1 MKIKTATTKYAAIPL
16 CSGSL
21 FNTANMNISV
31 DWGDGTT
38 QTITSPLDQSIE
50 LIKDTE
56 NGQVICNLIKH
67 SYKQESEYT
76 IEITGGFGS
85 SSSAKIAFAQRCKK
99 NNGVAEDIN
108 ADFSK
113 ASLSKITEISELS
126 GFYIHGQGDFKDF
139 SSLQSIGSGASSLLS
154 ADPTSKIQISTSN
167 SAKIC
172 MDKTFEGCSSLTS
185 ISFVPGQNSNNN
197 QPIQS
202 MQYTF
207 KSSSYNENIAN
218 LNWDTSTCQ
227 SFKGMF
233 ESSTNFDQ
241 NINSWYMVN
250 ATDVSDMFKNT
261 SYNKPLDKWFKK
273 TNGVSYSIEN
283 TSGMFEG
290 NSSFAQSLNDWD
302 VSTIENCSNM
312 FKNTTYNRPMWK
324 WKTNSMK
331 NLSGMFEGNSSFD
344 QNLNNW
350 NASTFEDTS
359 NMFKDTSYNKP
370 LDKWFK
376 KTDGVSYSIENTSGM
391 FENNPSF
398 NKGLNDWDT
407 RTITDTS
414 NMFKN
419 TSYSQS
425 LEDWFKT
432 DPNISYSIKN
442 ISGMFEDNPV
452 FNKAVGDWDVSS
464 VENASN
470 MFKNASQFNQ
480 SCRKWQTTSMKY
492 VNGMFEN
499 SSFNKNINDW
509 NTSTI
514 EDASNMFKD
523 TSYNQP
529 MWKWFKKQNGVSFKI
544 KNVSGMFEGNTA
556 FKQNIGNW
564 DSSTF
569 EDTSNMFKNTAYN
582 KPMWKWFKPGP
593 NNTYSIKN
601 VSGMFEGNTAFKQ
614 NINSWDTRTIEDS
627 SRLFKDTAYNKPMWK
642 WFSDIAGTKAGWS
655 DTNYV
660 IRNVS
665 GMFEGNTAFEQ
676 NVNEWNS
683 STLEDTSNMFKNAA
697 YNKPMWKWFKPGPNN
712 TYSIKN
718 VSGMFEGNT
727 EFNQNINSW
736 DTRTVEDISHM
747 FKDSHFNRPL
757 WKWFQK
763 KDDTNYSLKKMNGV
777 FQGSKFSQNVTGSDS
792 NPNSG
797 WDTSTVEEMENAFSN
812 LDVATYPHSLDRIL
826 ERATNVQKFKGFKD
840 GSNLG
845 KPIPDT
851 LVDPPIS
858 GEVSLQGNELTITAS
873 LLGYNYWGYKVVNNQ
888 TQTEASVNETIVD
901 DGSLSRTLI
910 LTDDAVYSIYLFGH

>member
-31 DWGDGTT
+31 NWGDGTT

-154 ADPTSKIQISTSN
+154 VDPTSKIEISTSN
-167 SAKIC
+167 SAKTC

-233 ESSTNFDQ
+233 ESSTHFDQ
-241 NINSWYMVN
+241 NINDWYMLN

-261 SYNKPLDKWFKK
+261 SYNKPLWKWFKK
-273 TNGVSYSIEN
+273 QNGVSYSIKDVSGMFEGNSSFAQSLNGWDVSTIEN
-283 TSGMFEG
+283 CSNMFKDTTYNKPLSKWETDSMKNLSGMFEGNSSFAQSLNDWDASTFEDTSNMFKDTSYNKPLDKWFKKQDGVSYNIKYLSGMFKGNAAFNQNISSWDTSTCQTFKGMFESSTNFDKNINSWDMLNATDVSDMFKNTSYNKPLVKWFKKQNGVSYSIKDVSGMFEG

-312 FKNTTYNRPMWK
+312 FKNTTYNKPMWK
-324 WKTNSMK
+324 WKTDSMK
-331 NLSGMFEGNSSFD
+331 NL
-344 QNLNNW
+344 
-350 NASTFEDTS
+350 
-359 NMFKDTSYNKP
+359 
-370 LDKWFK
+370 
-376 KTDGVSYSIENTSGM
+376 
-391 FENNPSF
+391 
-398 NKGLNDWDT
+398 
-407 RTITDTS
+407 
-414 NMFKN
+414 
-419 TSYSQS
+419 
-425 LEDWFKT
+425 
-432 DPNISYSIKN
+432 
-442 ISGMFEDNPV
+442 
-452 FNKAVGDWDVSS
+452 
-464 VENASN
+464 
-470 MFKNASQFNQ
+470 
-480 SCRKWQTTSMKY
+480 
-492 VNGMFEN
+492 
-499 SSFNKNINDW
+499 
-509 NTSTI
+509 
-514 EDASNMFKD
+514 
-523 TSYNQP
+523 
-529 MWKWFKKQNGVSFKI
+529 
-544 KNVSGMFEGNTA
+544 SGMFEGNTA

-569 EDTSNMFKNTAYN
+569 EDTSNMFKNAAYN
-582 KPMWKWFKPGP
+582 KPMWKWFKPSS
-593 NNTYSIKN
+593 NKTYPIRN
-601 VSGMFEGNTAFKQ
+601 VSSMFEGNTEFKQ
-614 NINSWDTRTIEDS
+614 NINSWDTRAIEDS

-655 DTNYV
+655 DANYV
-660 IRNVS
+660 IKDVS
-665 GMFEGNTAFEQ
+665 SMFEGNTAFKQ
-676 NVNEWNS
+676 NVNGWKS
-683 STLEDTSNMFKNAA
+683 LTFEDTSNMFKNAA
-697 YNKPMWKWFKPGPNN
+697 YNQPLWKWFKPGSNN

-736 DTRTVEDISHM
+736 DTRTIEDISHM
-747 FKDSHFNRPL
+747 FKDSHFNKPL
-757 WKWFQK
+757 WKWFRK

-812 LDVATYPHSLDRIL
+812 LDVASYPHSLDRIL

-845 KPIPDT
+845 QPIPDT
-851 LVDPPIS
+851 LVDRPIS

-910 LTDDAVYSIYLFGH
+910 LTDDAVYSIYLFGHQ

>member
-31 DWGDGTT
+31 NWGDGTT

-85 SSSAKIAFAQRCKK
+85 GSSAKIAFAQRCKK

-154 ADPTSKIQISTSN
+154 ADPTSEIQISTSN

-233 ESSTNFDQ
+233 ESSTHFDQ
-241 NINSWYMVN
+241 NINDWYMLN

-261 SYNKPLDKWFKK
+261 SYNKPLWKWFKK
-273 TNGVSYSIEN
+273 TDGVSYSIKNTSGMFEGNSSFAQSLNGWDVSTVENCSNMFKDTTYNKPLSRWETDSMKNLSGMFEGNSSFDQSLNNWGASTFEDTSNMFKDTSYNKPLGKWFKKQDGVSYNIKYLSGMFKGNAQFNQNISSWDTSTCQTFKGMFESSTNFDKNINDWNMLNATDVSDMFKNTSYDKPLSKWFKKQNGVSYSIKDV
-283 TSGMFEG
+283 SGMFEG

-312 FKNTTYNRPMWK
+312 FKDTTYNKPMWR
-324 WKTNSMK
+324 WETDSMK
-331 NLSGMFEGNSSFD
+331 NL
-344 QNLNNW
+344 
-350 NASTFEDTS
+350 
-359 NMFKDTSYNKP
+359 
-370 LDKWFK
+370 
-376 KTDGVSYSIENTSGM
+376 
-391 FENNPSF
+391 
-398 NKGLNDWDT
+398 
-407 RTITDTS
+407 
-414 NMFKN
+414 
-419 TSYSQS
+419 
-425 LEDWFKT
+425 
-432 DPNISYSIKN
+432 
-442 ISGMFEDNPV
+442 
-452 FNKAVGDWDVSS
+452 
-464 VENASN
+464 
-470 MFKNASQFNQ
+470 
-480 SCRKWQTTSMKY
+480 
-492 VNGMFEN
+492 
-499 SSFNKNINDW
+499 
-509 NTSTI
+509 
-514 EDASNMFKD
+514 
-523 TSYNQP
+523 
-529 MWKWFKKQNGVSFKI
+529 
-544 KNVSGMFEGNTA
+544 SGMFEGNTA

-569 EDTSNMFKNTAYN
+569 EDTSNMFKNAAYD
-582 KPMWKWFKPGP
+582 KPMWKWFKPSS
-593 NNTYSIKN
+593 NKTYSIKN
-601 VSGMFEGNTAFKQ
+601 VSGMFEGNTEFKQ
-614 NINSWDTRTIEDS
+614 NINSWDTRGIEDS

-660 IRNVS
+660 IKDVS
-665 GMFEGNTAFEQ
+665 SMFEGNTAFKQ
-676 NVNEWNS
+676 NVNGWKS
-683 STLEDTSNMFKNAA
+683 LTFEDTSNMFKNAA
-697 YNKPMWKWFKPGPNN
+697 YNQPLWKWFKPDPNN

-736 DTRTVEDISHM
+736 DTRTIEDISHM
-747 FKDSHFNRPL
+747 FKDSHFNKPL
-757 WKWFQK
+757 WKWFRK

-797 WDTSTVEEMENAFSN
+797 WDTSTVEEMENAFRD
-812 LDVATYPHSLDRIL
+812 LDVTSYPHSLDRIL

-851 LVDPPIS
+851 LVDRPIS

-888 TQTEASVNETIVD
+888 TQTEAGVSETIVN

-910 LTDDAVYSIYLFGH
+910 LTDDAVYSIYLFGHQ

>member
-21 FNTANMNISV
+21 FNTANMSISV
-31 DWGDGTT
+31 NWGDGTT

-85 SSSAKIAFAQRCKK
+85 GSSAKIAFAQRCKK

-154 ADPTSKIQISTSN
+154 VDPTSKIEISTSS
-167 SAKIC
+167 SAKMC

-207 KSSSYNENIAN
+207 KSSSYNEDIAN

-233 ESSTNFDQ
+233 ESSTNFNQ
-241 NINSWYMVN
+241 NINSWYMLN

-261 SYNKPLDKWFKK
+261 SYNQPLWKWFKK
-273 TNGVSYSIEN
+273 TDGVSYSIKDV
-283 TSGMFEG
+283 SGMFEG
-290 NSSFAQSLNDWD
+290 NSSFAQSLNGWD

-312 FKNTTYNRPMWK
+312 FKDTTYNKPLWK
-324 WKTNSMK
+324 WKTDSMK
-331 NLSGMFEGNSSFD
+331 NLSGMFEGNSSFA
-344 QNLNNW
+344 QSLNSW
-350 NASTFEDTS
+350 DASTFEDTS

-370 LDKWFK
+370 LDKWFEKQDGVSYNIKYLSGMFKGNAEFNQNISSWDTSTCQTFKGMFESSNNFDQNINSWDMLNATDVSDMFKNTSYDKPLDKWFK
-376 KTDGVSYSIENTSGM
+376 KQDGVSYSIKDVSGM
-391 FENNPSF
+391 FEGNSSF
-398 NKGLNDWDT
+398 A
-407 RTITDTS
+407 
-414 NMFKN
+414 
-419 TSYSQS
+419 QS
-425 LEDWFKT
+425 L
-432 DPNISYSIKN
+432 N
-442 ISGMFEDNPV
+442 G
-452 FNKAVGDWDVSS
+452 WDVS
-464 VENASN
+464 
-470 MFKNASQFNQ
+470 
-480 SCRKWQTTSMKY
+480 
-492 VNGMFEN
+492 
-499 SSFNKNINDW
+499 
-509 NTSTI
+509 TI
-514 EDASNMFKD
+514 ENCSNMFKD
-523 TSYNQP
+523 TTYNKP
-529 MWKWFKKQNGVSFKI
+529 LWKWKTDSM
-544 KNVSGMFEGNTA
+544 KNLSGMFEGNTA

-569 EDTSNMFKNTAYN
+569 EDTSNMFKNAAYN
-582 KPMWKWFKPGP
+582 RAMWKWFKPSS
-593 NNTYSIKN
+593 NKTYSIRN
-601 VSGMFEGNTAFKQ
+601 VSGMFEGNTDF
-614 NINSWDTRTIEDS
+614 NFHINSWDTRTVENS

-660 IRNVS
+660 IKDVS
-665 GMFEGNTAFEQ
+665 SMFEGNTAFKQ
-676 NVNEWNS
+676 NVNGWKS
-683 STLEDTSNMFKNAA
+683 LTFEDTSNMFKNAV
-697 YNKPMWKWFKPGPNN
+697 YNKPLWKWFKPGSNN

-736 DTRTVEDISHM
+736 DTRTIEDISHM
-747 FKDSHFNRPL
+747 FKDSNFNKPL

-777 FQGSKFSQNVTGSDS
+777 FEGSKFSYNVTGSDS

-826 ERATNVQKFKGFKD
+826 ERATNVKKFKGFKD
-840 GSNLG
+840 GSNLR
-845 KPIPDT
+845 KPIPDA
-851 LVDPPIS
+851 LVDPPIF

-873 LLGYNYWGYKVVNNQ
+873 PLGYSYWGYKVVNNQ
-888 TQTEASVNETIVD
+888 TQTEASVNETIVN

-910 LTDDAVYSIYLFGH
+910 LTDDAVYSIYLFGHQ